1 MTEEMTSIKKLVEA
15 GDKLPDAI
23 TFKNVVILI
32 TWIIKDGDKCYQQLF
47 LEEALVVYKLVESW
61 SCWWILVK
69 SQ

>member
-15 GDKLPDAI
+15 GDKLPDAF

-47 LEEALVVYKLVESW
+47 LEEALVV
-61 SCWWILVK
+61 
-69 SQ
+69 